1 MSWLAY
7 LLVLLTVCAIW
18 FAITRIWVASLD
30 FIINLFK
37 KGLGFNKK
45 PDTKQWHS
53 LEDIKNKPK

>member
-7 LLVLLTVCAIW
+7 LLVLLAVCAIW
-18 FAITRIWVASLD
+18 FAITRIWMAGLD

-37 KGLGFNKK
+37 KGLGLDKNR
-45 PDTKQWHS
+45 DTKQWHS

>member
-7 LLVLLTVCAIW
+7 LLVLLAVCAIW
-18 FAITRIWVASLD
+18 FAITRIWIAGLD

>member
-30 FIINLFK
+30 FLINLFK
-37 KGLGFNKK
+37 KGLSFNKK